1 MITPVPEQ
9 RAVIDHPLEPLRVA
23 AGAGTG
29 KTSTMAWRLQA
40 LVERHDIAPEQALGI
55 TFTNKAAEEL
65 ASRLRDALP
74 AAAREGREVEVT
86 TYHGFAHS
94 LVRELGPLIGLPRS
108 IEVVTPGYVR
118 QLLREALG
126 AEPRE
131 HLNLTHPPTSVARL
145 ATLAN
150 ALGDNLLE
158 PAQVIDAAGSEDP
171 WPVRLE
177 MARVLEVFEAEKR
190 RLGVVDYADLVSLAH
205 RILSEHPEAAARVRS
220 RYRAVLLDEYQD
232 TNPAQ
237 RELLRLLFGDG
248 FPITAVGDSD
258 QTIYEWR
265 GASLENFEGFPEHF
279 PLADGTPSHTLHL
292 SKNRRSGR
300 TIVSVA
306 EAIRTLLERKGPLP
320 ELAPMPSAAAGEVM
334 TAWFHAAPDEARWI
348 AAELQRRHEEG
359 TPWSEMAILF
369 RKHRQIGVVRDA
381 LERAGIPAEVV
392 SLGGLLEVPVVSD
405 LHSWLRILGRP
416 DDGPALMRVLLRGP
430 LRLGMGDIAPL
441 SAWAR
446 ARRHD
451 DRLDDA
457 GIGWGLLEA
466 IDHLDEVDGVSAEA
480 SRRLGGFR
488 SSYRRLLESAQAS
501 DLGELTRLVLDETGM
516 WPEVDALPDSASLS
530 ARLNLYRFLD
540 LTETWSPL
548 EGRPSLP
555 GFLDHLDLLADENAV
570 DELDVARVSEED
582 AVALLTVHRAK
593 GLEWDVVFL
602 PGLVEGTFPSRNVEV
617 ADHTR
622 RPHVLPPELRLD
634 SSPVEDPDAAAR
646 TAHDDQEIRTAYVA
660 VTRARQALAASG
672 AWWYTEKQPRD
683 PGPIFEAIDA
693 HATERIDGPS
703 EPGDPP
709 AALGIDLD
717 DAPDP
722 DPHFAGT
729 WREMLRTAVSSPGAG
744 REVAAGHGLGP
755 AYDHHMDQLS
765 LVLDGL
771 PEPLAVSEPDEPFRT
786 SVTGLVTFA
795 QCPLRFHW
803 SEVDRL
809 PRRPTIA
816 LRRGVELHR
825 RIELF
830 NRGSLAFEDADE
842 DFYDA
847 VGSGEGTG
855 GVAAAFDHFRES
867 RFADERPELVEAPF
881 DLKLGDARIAGRID
895 AAYRPDRRTLEVVDF
910 KSGRKR
916 DDPSQ
921 RVQIEAYGLAVNEP
935 GVFDPPPE
943 RTLVTFAYFGDGAEE
958 VSEEVDDAWLDEA
971 RTHLE
976 GLIERAGSGER
987 TATPSE
993 ACRFC
998 DFSHV
1003 CDPGQAW
1010 LEANT

>member
-1 MITPVPEQ
+1 MTVPSPEQ
-9 RAVIDHPLEPLRVA
+9 QAIIGHPLEPLRVA

-40 LVERHDIAPEQALGI
+40 LVRDHDIAPEQALGI

-65 ASRLRDALP
+65 AARLREVLP
-74 AAAREGREVEVT
+74 AEARDGREVEVT

-108 IEVVTPGYVR
+108 TAVVTPGYVR

-145 ATLAN
+145 AAFAN
-150 ALGDNLLE
+150 ALGDNLLGPSDVIAAAGDEE
-158 PAQVIDAAGSEDP
+158 PWPERVELAQV
-171 WPVRLE
+171 LE
-177 MARVLEVFEAEKR
+177 LFEREKR
-190 RLGVVDYADLVSLAH
+190 RLGVADYADLVSLAH
-205 RILSEHPEAAARVRS
+205 RILSDHPEAAARVRE
-220 RYRAVLLDEYQD
+220 RYRVVLLDEYQD

-237 RELLRLLFGDG
+237 RELLRLLFGGG

-279 PLADGTPSHTLHL
+279 RLDGGGPSSTLPLAINH
-292 SKNRRSGR
+292 RSGAQ
-300 TIVSVA
+300 IVAVA
-306 EAIRTLLERKGPLP
+306 NAVRDLLVRKGPLP
-320 ELAPMPSAAAGEVM
+320 GLVPREDAPPGEVH
-334 TAWFHAAPDEARWI
+334 TAWFHSAPDEARWI
-348 AAELQRRHEEG
+348 ASQLVRRHDEG
-359 TPWSEMAILF
+359 TPWGEMAVLF

-381 LERAGIPAEVV
+381 LDIAGIPAEVV
-392 SLGGLLEVPVVSD
+392 SLGGLLEVPVVAD
-405 LHSWLRILGRP
+405 LHAWLRILGRP
-416 DDGPALMRVLLRGP
+416 DDSPALMRVLLRGHY
-430 LRLGMGDIAPL
+430 RLGLGDVAPL

-446 ARRHD
+446 AKAYD
-451 DRLDDA
+451 DSDT

-466 IDHLDEVDGVSAEA
+466 IDRLDEVEGLSPEA
-480 SRRLGGFR
+480 RRRLTRFTA
-488 SSYRRLLESAQAS
+488 SYRRLLEAAQAS

-516 WPEVDALPDSASLS
+516 WPEVDALPDSAALS

-548 EGRPSLP
+548 EGRPSLL
-555 GFLDHLDLLADENAV
+555 GFLDHLDLLSEENAA

-593 GLEWDVVFL
+593 GLEWDAVFL
-602 PGLVEGTFPSRNVEV
+602 PGLVDGTFPGSIVEV
-617 ADHTR
+617 ADHTK

-634 SSPVEDPDAAAR
+634 GGPGADDPEAAAR
-646 TAHDDQEIRTAYVA
+646 AAHADQEIRTAYVA
-660 VTRARQALAASG
+660 VTRARQTLVASG
-672 AWWYTEKQPRD
+672 AWWYTDKKPKEV
-683 PGPIFEAIDA
+683 GVVFEAIDRL
-693 HATERIDGPS
+693 ATDRERGPA

-709 AALGIDLD
+709 QTLGIDTD
-717 DAPDP
+717 AAPDP
-722 DPHFAGT
+722 DPHFEGS
-729 WREMLRTAVSSPGAG
+729 WRGELRRAVADRDAPRRIASD
-744 REVAAGHGLGP
+744 HGLGA
-755 AYDHHMDQLS
+755 AYDQHMDQLA
-765 LVLDGL
+765 LVLHGL
-771 PEPLAVSEPDEPFRT
+771 PEPPPLEAEEEPFRT

-809 PRRPTIA
+809 PRRPTAA

-842 DFYDA
+842 EFYDS

-855 GVAAAFDHFRES
+855 GVAAAFDAFRES
-867 RFADERPELVEAPF
+867 RFADERPALVEAPF
-881 DLKLGDARIAGRID
+881 DLKLGEARIAGRID
-895 AAYRPDRRTLEVVDF
+895 AAYRPDPGTLEVVDF

-916 DDPSQ
+916 DDPSR
-921 RVQIEAYGLAVNEP
+921 RVQLEAYGLAVNEP
-935 GVFDPPPE
+935 GVLDPAPE
-943 RTLVTFAYFGDGAEE
+943 RTVVTFAYFGDGAEE
-958 VSEEVDDAWLDEA
+958 LTEEVDDAWLADA
-971 RTHLE
+971 RTHLSD
-976 GLIERAGSGER
+976 LVERASGGER

-993 ACRFC
+993 ACRWC

-1003 CDPGQAW
+1003 CETGQAW
-1010 LEANT
+1010 LEANR

>member
-1 MITPVPEQ
+1 MTIPSREQ
-9 RAVIDHPLEPLRVA
+9 QAIIDHPLEPLRVA

-40 LVERHDIAPEQALGI
+40 LVRDHDIAPEQALGI

-65 ASRLRDALP
+65 AARLREALP
-74 AAAREGREVEVT
+74 AESRDGREVEVT

-94 LVRELGPLIGLPRS
+94 LVRELGPLVGLPRS
-108 IEVVTPGYVR
+108 TEVVTPGYVR

-126 AEPRE
+126 AAPRR

-145 ATLAN
+145 AAFAN

-158 PAQVIDAAGSEDP
+158 PADVLTAAGGEAP
-171 WPVRLE
+171 WPERIELAE
-177 MARVLEVFEAEKR
+177 VLATFRSEKR

-205 RILSEHPEAAARVRS
+205 RILSEHPEAASRVRS
-220 RYRAVLLDEYQD
+220 RYRVVLLDEYQD

-248 FPITAVGDSD
+248 FPVTAVGDSD

-279 PLADGTPSHTLHL
+279 P
-292 SKNRRSGR
+292 RSGGPSATLPLAINYR
-300 TIVSVA
+300 SASEIVAVA
-306 EAIRTLLERKGPLP
+306 NEVRDLLVRKGPLG
-320 ELAPMPSAAAGEVM
+320 ELVAAPGAAGGQVQ

-348 AAELQRRHEEG
+348 AAQLQRRNDDG

-392 SLGGLLEVPVVSD
+392 SLGGLLEVPAVADV
-405 LHSWLRILGRP
+405 HAWLRILGRP
-416 DDGPALMRVLLRGP
+416 DDAPGLMRVLLRGP
-430 LRLGMGDIAPL
+430 YRLGMGDIAPL
-441 SAWAR
+441 SAWVR
-446 ARRHD
+446 SKSHN
-451 DRLDDA
+451 DRDDDA

-466 IDHLDEVDGVSAEA
+466 IDHLDQVEGLSDEA
-480 SRRLGGFR
+480 HRRLLLFTAT
-488 SSYRRLLESAQAS
+488 YRRLVEAAQAS

-516 WPEVDALPDSASLS
+516 WPEVDALPDSAALS

-555 GFLDHLDLLADENAV
+555 GFLDHLDLLADENAA
-570 DELDVARVSEED
+570 DELDVARVSEEN

-602 PGLVEGTFPSRNVEV
+602 PGLVEGTFPGGIVEV
-617 ADHTR
+617 ADHTKR
-622 RPHVLPPELRLD
+622 AHVLPPELRLD
-634 SSPVEDPDAAAR
+634 GGPGAADPDAEARAAH
-646 TAHDDQEIRTAYVA
+646 ADQEIRTAYVA
-660 VTRARQALAASG
+660 VTRARSTLVATG
-672 AWWYTEKQPRD
+672 AWWYTEKQPKEV
-683 PGPIFEAIDA
+683 GPVFEAI
-693 HATERIDGPS
+693 HRLATDREGGPT

-709 AALGIDLD
+709 ETLGIDPD
-717 DAPDP
+717 TAPDP
-722 DPHFAGT
+722 DPHFEGS
-729 WREMLRTAVSSPGAG
+729 WRDALRTAVGDP
-744 REVAAGHGLGP
+744 AAPRRMAAEHGLGS
-755 AYDHHMDQLS
+755 AYDHHMDQLA

-771 PEPLAVSEPDEPFRT
+771 PEAPPLAEEEEPFRT

-809 PRRPTIA
+809 PRRPTAA

-842 DFYDA
+842 EFYDA

-855 GVAAAFDHFRES
+855 GVAAAFDAFRDS

-881 DLKLGDARIAGRID
+881 DLKLGEARIAGRID
-895 AAYRPDRRTLEVVDF
+895 AAYRPEPGTLEVVDF

-916 DDPSQ
+916 DDRSR
-921 RVQIEAYGLAVNEP
+921 RVQLEAYGLAVNEP

-943 RTLVTFAYFGDGAEE
+943 RTLVTFAYFGDGPEE
-958 VSEEVDDAWLDEA
+958 MTEEVDDTWLDEA
-971 RTHLE
+971 RTHLTD
-976 GLIERAGSGER
+976 LVERASGGER
-987 TATPSE
+987 IATPSE
-993 ACRFC
+993 ACRWC
-998 DFSHV
+998 DFAHV
-1003 CDPGQAW
+1003 CEAGQAW
-1010 LEANT
+1010 LEANG